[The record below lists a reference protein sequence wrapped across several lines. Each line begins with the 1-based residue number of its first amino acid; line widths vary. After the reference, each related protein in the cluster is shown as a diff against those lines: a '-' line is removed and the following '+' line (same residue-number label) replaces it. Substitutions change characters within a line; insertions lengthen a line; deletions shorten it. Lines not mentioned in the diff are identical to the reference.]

1 MPEELKKSGQRLC
14 ISFLNWI
21 NHHHQ
26 EEETILLGIE
36 IKNKGLDHKIRAF
49 LIGDE
54 SFVLNTIAAGAVT
67 RL

>member
-1 MPEELKKSGQRLC
+1 MPEELKKSGQRSS

-49 LIGDE
+49 FIGDK
-54 SFVLNTIAAGAVT
+54 SLVLIAGAVT